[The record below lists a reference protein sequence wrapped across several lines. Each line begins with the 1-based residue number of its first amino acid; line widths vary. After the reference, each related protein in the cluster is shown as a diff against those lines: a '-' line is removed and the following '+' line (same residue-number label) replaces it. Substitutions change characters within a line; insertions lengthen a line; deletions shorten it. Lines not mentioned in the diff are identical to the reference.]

1 MSDDGFSLAA
11 AEALFGPENW
21 ERIGHAVDAAPE
33 FSPEQIEKLR
43 ALFATIRIPRQADP
57 PAADAA

>member
-1 MSDDGFSLAA
+1 MSDPFSLAD
-11 AEALFGPENW
+11 AEAAFGPDDW
-21 ERIGHAVDAAPE
+21 DHIGRGVASAHK

-43 ALFATIRIPRQADP
+43 ALFASVCVQRPAP

>member
-11 AEALFGPENW
+11 AEALFGPELW
-21 ERIGHAVDAAPE
+21 AHIGRVVDAAPE
-33 FSPEQIEKLR
+33 FSPEQREKFR
-43 ALFATIRIPRQADP
+43 ALFATVRIVRQADS

>member
-11 AEALFGPENW
+11 AEALFGPEDW
-21 ERIGHAVDAAPE
+21 EHIGREVAAAPE
-33 FSPEQIEKLR
+33 FSPEQREKLR
-43 ALFATIRIPRQADP
+43 ALFATVHTVRQADT